1 MSISPLLVYGF
12 VWIRVP
18 RKVFQLNP
26 PWKSLEPFPTS
37 RTSCL
42 WWFCI
47 HEVWIQEIIVHVK
60 TCLSFLDLTWMQIAF
75 KNLERDN
82 LDKRNS
88 EKLKLGCEKTHEAQ
102 RDILTTI
109 DFLCAG
115 WLMSLTSLEKR
126 MHPPLNFSLFP
137 HVFFDFC
144 GIFGFEKQISS
155 QHRRGGQGRH
165 RPRWSCSMAPAS
177 PNDQRPKCRTSAGP
191 NLFVLGESAMDAFLW
206 ISCISHVLKLRG
218 KQNHQMIFDNS
229 GRTFLGST
237 YNDAF
242 IVCKLAP
249 SFEFIIKNAIPT
261 YKWGKM

>member
-1 MSISPLLVYGF
+1 
-12 VWIRVP
+12 
-18 RKVFQLNP
+18 
-26 PWKSLEPFPTS
+26 
-37 RTSCL
+37 
-42 WWFCI
+42 
-47 HEVWIQEIIVHVK
+47 
-60 TCLSFLDLTWMQIAF
+60 
-75 KNLERDN
+75 
-82 LDKRNS
+82 
-88 EKLKLGCEKTHEAQ
+88 
-102 RDILTTI
+102 
-109 DFLCAG
+109 
-115 WLMSLTSLEKR
+115 

-249 SFEFIIKNAIPT
+249 SFEFILKNAIPT
-261 YKWGKM
+261 YKWGKMQKKVVSYHG